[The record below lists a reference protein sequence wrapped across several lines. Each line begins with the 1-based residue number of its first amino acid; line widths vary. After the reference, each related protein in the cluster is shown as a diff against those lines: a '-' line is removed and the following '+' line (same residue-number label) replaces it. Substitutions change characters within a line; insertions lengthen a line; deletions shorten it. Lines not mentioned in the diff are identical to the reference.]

1 MTLSLA
7 AGLAIA
13 DQVIVATYLGI
24 ILISGIWLARREPA
38 GAEEYFLGGRRMPVW
53 AVAISVVA
61 SSLSVAT
68 FMGVPQQAYA
78 GNLTY
83 LSTNIG
89 GLLAVLVVAYFFIPA
104 FYKHS
109 CTSIYELL
117 EHRFGPGAKQASS
130 LAFMVGR
137 LLASGVRIYIA
148 AIPLAMV
155 LFGVEQS
162 QRAEFIVGA
171 ILILSAVAVGYT
183 LIGGIASVIW
193 TDVIQ
198 TVVLV
203 IAVLAA
209 VWVLL
214 ARIDAPAADIVQAL
228 QSNTPAAGA
237 TNAAGTA
244 AQGSKL
250 LIFDFSLDVTKSFTV
265 LAAIVGWSLLNMASY
280 GTDHDMVQRCLTCK
294 SAIKG
299 SRSVIIA
306 IFTGIPVVTLFML
319 IGLLLW
325 IFYQRPDLTG
335 GAPVTYDIAMTDR
348 VFTTF
353 ILNELP
359 AGLRGLMVAGI
370 FAVAL
375 GSLNSAITA
384 MAATS
389 VKDFYAHAVPGKSDR
404 HYMIAGRWATVGW
417 GAALAGF
424 ACLCI
429 VWQKYENR
437 TLIDFALGVMT
448 YAYSGLLAVFLS
460 ALFTKRGTTASVI
473 AALVTGFLVVL
484 FFNPSLWLGIS
495 KIIPSI
501 VESTVSAAQAKS
513 PGKPVVIDAEL
524 VKDALPFLKLASPYH
539 MLIATVAAFTVC
551 QSVKGKGGRSVQ
563 TLPAN
568 R

>member
-7 AGLAIA
+7 AGLAVA
-13 DQVIVATYLGI
+13 DVVIVALYLGI

-68 FMGVPQQAYA
+68 FLGVPQQAYA
-78 GNLTY
+78 GNLAY

-89 GLLAVLVVAYFFIPA
+89 GLIAVMVVAYFFIPA

-137 LLASGVRIYIA
+137 LLASGVRVFIA

-155 LFGVEQS
+155 LFGIEES
-162 QRAEFIVGA
+162 KRPEYIVGA

-198 TVVLV
+198 TVVLI

-214 ARIDAPAADIVQAL
+214 TRIDAPTTEIIQAL
-228 QSNTPAAGA
+228 QANTA
-237 TNAAGTA
+237 TAPGSANSA

-250 LIFDFSLDVTKSFTV
+250 LIFDFSTDLTKSFTV
-265 LAAIVGWSLLNMASY
+265 LAAVVGWSLLNMASY

-306 IFTGIPVVTLFML
+306 IFSGIPVVALFML

-325 IFYQRPDLTG
+325 VFYQRPDLTG
-335 GAPVTYDIAMTDR
+335 GAPITYDIAMTDR

-353 ILNELP
+353 ILQELP

-404 HYMIAGRWATVGW
+404 HYMIAGRWATLGW
-417 GAALAGF
+417 GVALAGF

-460 ALFTKRGTTASVI
+460 ALFTKRGSTASVI

-484 FFNPSLWLGIS
+484 YFNPTLWVGVS
-495 KIIPSI
+495 KLIPSI
-501 VESTVSAAQAKS
+501 VESTRQAAQALN
-513 PGKPVVIDAEL
+513 PGKAVVVDAEL
-524 VKDALPFLKLASPYH
+524 IKEALPFLKLASPYH
-539 MLIATVAAFTVC
+539 MLIATIAAFAVC
-551 QSVKGKGGRSVQ
+551 QSVKGTGGVTVKPQ
-563 TLPAN
+563 PTG
-568 R
+568 

>member
-68 FMGVPQQAYA
+68 FLGVPQQAYA

-155 LFGVEQS
+155 LFGIEQS
-162 QRAEFIVGA
+162 QRAEYIVGA

-198 TVVLV
+198 TVVLI

-209 VWVLL
+209 VWVLMT
-214 ARIDAPAADIVQAL
+214 RIDAPTGEIVRAL
-228 QSNTPAAGA
+228 QANTA
-237 TNAAGTA
+237 TAPGVASTA

-250 LIFDFSLDVTKSFTV
+250 LIFDFSTDLTKNFTV

-306 IFTGIPVVTLFML
+306 IFSGIPVVALFML

-325 IFYQRPDLTG
+325 VFYQRPDLTG

-389 VKDFYAHAVPGKSDR
+389 VKDFYAHAFPGKSDR

-417 GAALAGF
+417 GVALAGF

-460 ALFTKRGTTASVI
+460 ALFTKRGNTASVI

-484 FFNPSLWLGIS
+484 FFNPTFWVGIS
-495 KIIPSI
+495 KLIPSI
-501 VESTVSAAQAKS
+501 VESTLQAAQAIN
-513 PGKPVVIDAEL
+513 PGKPAVVDAEFI
-524 VKDALPFLKLASPYH
+524 KEALPFLKLASPYH
-539 MLIATVAAFTVC
+539 MLIATIAAFAVC
-551 QSVKGKGGRSVQ
+551 QSVRGTGGRAAAQ
-563 TLPAN
+563 MKTPA
-568 R
+568 

>member
-7 AGLAIA
+7 AGLAVA
-13 DQVIVATYLGI
+13 DVVIVALYLGI

-68 FMGVPQQAYA
+68 FLGVPQQAYS

-137 LLASGVRIYIA
+137 LLASGVRVFIA

-155 LFGVEQS
+155 LFGIDQS
-162 QRAEFIVGA
+162 KEPGYIVGA
-171 ILILSAVAVGYT
+171 IVILSAVAVGYT

-198 TVVLV
+198 TVVLI

-214 ARIDAPAADIVQAL
+214 TRIEAPTTEIIHAL
-228 QSNTPAAGA
+228 QA
-237 TNAAGTA
+237 NAAATAPGSASTA

-250 LIFDFSLDVTKSFTV
+250 LIFDFSTDLTKSFTV
-265 LAAIVGWSLLNMASY
+265 LAAVVGWSLLNMASY

-306 IFTGIPVVTLFML
+306 IFSGIPVVALFML

-325 IFYQRPDLTG
+325 VFYQRPDLTG
-335 GAPVTYDIAMTDR
+335 GAPITYDIAMTDR

-353 ILNELP
+353 ILQELP

-404 HYMIAGRWATVGW
+404 HYMIAGRWATIGW
-417 GAALAGF
+417 GVALAGF

-460 ALFTKRGTTASVI
+460 ALFTKRGSTASVI
-473 AALVTGFLVVL
+473 AALITGFLVVL
-484 FFNPSLWLGIS
+484 YFNPTFWVGMS
-495 KIIPSI
+495 KLIPSI
-501 VESTVSAAQAKS
+501 VESTRQTAQTLN
-513 PGKPVVIDAEL
+513 PGKPVVVDAEL
-524 VKDALPFLKLASPYH
+524 IKEALPFLKLASPYH
-539 MLIATVAAFTVC
+539 MLIATIAAFVVC
-551 QSVKGKGGRSVQ
+551 QSVKGTGGRSLEK
-563 TLPAN
+563 TKTPA
-568 R
+568 

>member
-1 MTLSLA
+1 MMLSLA
-7 AGLAIA
+7 AALAVPDI
-13 DQVIVATYLGI
+13 VIVAAYLGI
-24 ILISGIWLARREPA
+24 ILISGVWLARREPA

-68 FMGVPQQAYA
+68 FLGVPQQAYA

-89 GLLAVLVVAYFFIPA
+89 GLIAVMVVAYFFIPA

-137 LLASGVRIYIA
+137 LLASGVRVFIA

-155 LFGVEQS
+155 LFGIEES
-162 QRAEFIVGA
+162 KRPEYIVGA

-198 TVVLV
+198 TIVLI

-214 ARIDAPAADIVQAL
+214 SRIDAPTTEIVNAL
-228 QSNTPAAGA
+228 QSNNPTAPGA
-237 TNAAGTA
+237 VSTV

-250 LIFDFSLDVTKSFTV
+250 LIFDFSTDLTKNFTV
-265 LAAIVGWSLLNMASY
+265 LAAVVGWSLLNMASY

-306 IFTGIPVVTLFML
+306 IFTGIPVVALFMI

-335 GAPVTYDIAMTDR
+335 GKPVDYDIALTDR

-353 ILNELP
+353 ILQELP

-404 HYMIAGRWATVGW
+404 HYMIAGRWATLGW
-417 GAALAGF
+417 GVALAGF

-460 ALFTKRGTTASVI
+460 ALFTKRGSTASVI
-473 AALVTGFLVVL
+473 AALVTGFMVVL
-484 FFNPSLWLGIS
+484 IFNPTLWVGMS
-495 KIIPSI
+495 KLVPSI
-501 VESTVSAAQAKS
+501 VESARHAAEIRS
-513 PGKPVVIDAEL
+513 PGKPVVIDTEL
-524 VKDALPFLKLASPYH
+524 VKEALPFLKLASPYH
-539 MLIATVAAFTVC
+539 MLIATIAAFAVC
-551 QSVKGKGGRSVQ
+551 QSVKGTGGS
-563 TLPAN
+563 AN
-568 R
+568 KPQPTGQ

>member
-7 AGLAIA
+7 AGLAVA
-13 DQVIVATYLGI
+13 DVVIVALYLGI

-68 FMGVPQQAYA
+68 FLGVPQQAYA

-89 GLLAVLVVAYFFIPA
+89 GLIAVMVVAYFFIPA

-137 LLASGVRIYIA
+137 LLASGVRVFIA

-155 LFGVEQS
+155 LFGIEES
-162 QRAEFIVGA
+162 KRPEYIVGA

-198 TVVLV
+198 TVVLI

-214 ARIDAPAADIVQAL
+214 TRIDAPTTEIIQAL
-228 QSNTPAAGA
+228 QSNTA
-237 TNAAGTA
+237 TAPGSASTVS
-244 AQGSKL
+244 QGSKL
-250 LIFDFSLDVTKSFTV
+250 LIFDFSTDLTKSFTV
-265 LAAIVGWSLLNMASY
+265 LAAVVGWSLLNMASY

-306 IFTGIPVVTLFML
+306 IFTGIPVVALFML

-325 IFYQRPDLTG
+325 VFYQRPDLTG
-335 GAPVTYDIAMTDR
+335 GAPITYDIAMTDR

-353 ILNELP
+353 ILQELP

-389 VKDFYAHAVPGKSDR
+389 VKDFYAHAFPGKSDR
-404 HYMIAGRWATVGW
+404 HYMIAGRWATLGW
-417 GAALAGF
+417 GVALAGF

-460 ALFTKRGTTASVI
+460 ALFTKRGSTPSVI
-473 AALVTGFLVVL
+473 AALVTGFMVVL
-484 FFNPSLWLGIS
+484 IFNPTLWVGIS
-495 KIIPSI
+495 KLLPSI
-501 VESTVSAAQAKS
+501 VESARHAAEIRS
-513 PGKPVVIDAEL
+513 PGKPVVIDTEL
-524 VKDALPFLKLASPYH
+524 VKEALPFLKLASPYH
-539 MLIATVAAFTVC
+539 MLIATIAAFAVC
-551 QSVKGKGGRSVQ
+551 QSVKGTGGASTKPQ
-563 TLPAN
+563 PTGQ
-568 R
+568 